1 MLDPHVAD
9 IEGWLTVEPQLTAIA
24 ILGRLKDRAPAE
36 FGPPQHSIIQRL
48 LKTLR
53 IKAAHQLI
61 AGKMDVVAP
70 QPQQPFRQIPSPLT
84 GNISP

>member
-9 IEGWLTVEPQLTAIA
+9 IESWLAAEPHLTAIA
-24 ILGRLKDRAPAE
+24 ILGRLNDKAPTE
-36 FGPPQHSIIQRL
+36 FGPPQHLIIQRL

-61 AGKMDVVAP
+61 AGTMDVVAAP
-70 QPQQPFRQIPSPLT
+70 PQQTFRPIHSPAHE
-84 GNISP
+84 